1 MTGAL
6 VLDPALALMLHAG
19 AALLWLSVSF
29 HKLRDLGAFERA
41 LEGHALLPRAA
52 VATLARAL
60 PCLELLV
67 GLGCLV
73 PRTSSFALLAGAMLL
88 TLYTGAVVLNLAR
101 GRRRVD
107 CGCGGPGGPQE
118 LSEGLA
124 LRNLALVGVLLVA
137 ALPVSGRA
145 LHWIDAFTVAA
156 GVGWLALIYAGVD
169 VALATAA
176 RDRREGGPAWSR
188 R

>member
-1 MTGAL
+1 MMGGLA
-6 VLDPALALMLHAG
+6 LDPAAALMLHTG

-41 LEGHALLPRAA
+41 LVGYELLPQVA
-52 VATLARAL
+52 VAALARVL
-60 PCLELLV
+60 PGLELLV
-67 GLGCLV
+67 GLGCLL
-73 PRTSSFALLAGAMLL
+73 PQTSRFALLAGGMLL
-88 TLYTGAVVLNLAR
+88 ALYTSAVVLNLAR

-118 LSEGLA
+118 LSAGLVV
-124 LRNLALVGVLLVA
+124 RNLALVGLFLIA

-145 LHWIDAFTVAA
+145 LHWIDAFTVVA
-156 GVGWLALIYAGVD
+156 GVGWLVLVYAGVD

>member
-1 MTGAL
+1 MGMLA
-6 VLDPALALMLHAG
+6 LDPAVALMLHAC

-41 LEGHALLPRAA
+41 LVGYALLPRAT
-52 VATLARAL
+52 VAALARVL
-60 PCLELLV
+60 PGLELLV

-73 PRTSSFALLAGAMLL
+73 PRVAPFALLFAATLL
-88 TLYTGAVVLNLAR
+88 TLYTSAVALNLAR

-118 LSEGLA
+118 LSPGLVV
-124 LRNLALVGVLLVA
+124 RNLALVGLLVIA
-137 ALPVSGRA
+137 ALPIGARS
-145 LHWIDAFTVAA
+145 LHWIDAVTVAA
-156 GVGWLALIYAGVD
+156 GVGWLALVYAGVD

>member
-1 MTGAL
+1 MMGTLALDPAVAL
-6 VLDPALALMLHAG
+6 VLQAG

-29 HKLRDLGAFERA
+29 HKLRDLRAFEQA
-41 LEGHALLPRAA
+41 LVGYALLPRAA
-52 VATLARAL
+52 VATLARVL
-60 PCLELLV
+60 PGLELLV
-67 GLGCLV
+67 GLGCLA
-73 PRTSSFALLAGAMLL
+73 PPTARFALLAGAMLL
-88 TLYTGAVVLNLAR
+88 TLYTSAVVLNLAR

-118 LSEGLA
+118 LSEGLVV
-124 LRNLALVGVLLVA
+124 RNLAVVGLLLVA
-137 ALPVSGRA
+137 ALPVGGRA
-145 LHWIDAFTVAA
+145 LHWIDVFTVVA
-156 GVGWLALIYAGVD
+156 GVGWLALVYAGVD